1 MIEENPLAMKCALF
15 VDFDNV
21 YSGLR
26 RLDPAA
32 ADRFAFRPLDWIQWL
47 TQSLPAPPHA
57 PDAAAR
63 RLLVRRCYLNP
74 QVYQR
79 FRPAFNRAGFEVIDC
94 PATTSEGKTS
104 TDIHMVLDIVD
115 LLQHQVHYD
124 EFIVFSADAD
134 FTPVLRK
141 LRRWDRRTTV
151 LAIGFPSA
159 AYQASADLLI
169 DQDEF
174 IRAGLGF
181 DSQEPAPPTSMPAR
195 SKAEVASDVAA
206 FVVRTVAASGK
217 AVSLAWLA
225 SRLPAEVAGL
235 DPADWAGF
243 TNFRTL
249 VDSLKLEALVV
260 KWDVGVVLDPARHVA
275 PERSAGPPKGAVPAV
290 NSLAVIGQLIRDEVR
305 AAGRPVPCGRLAQ
318 IIIERQGAMVADWGG
333 KGTFRR
339 LLESL
344 ELGPLRI
351 DWSTAGGVVTD
362 PAFPGSGP
370 AGAGVQATEDWGR
383 DRDLWPL
390 VNMVHAATGLPT
402 LSPSEL
408 AAVFAC
414 VARDLAEHPFQLS
427 ETGKRVRDRCRE
439 DGHAVSRGD
448 VSFVLKGIQLGG
460 HAFGEGADDPKSLA
474 QRFISSVLELCRR
487 EQLGL
492 DDGQVEQLRDW
503 ATRRAM
509 AA

>member
-1 MIEENPLAMKCALF
+1 MKSALF

-21 YSGLR
+21 FSGLR

-32 ADRFAFRPLDWIQWL
+32 ADRFALRPLDWIQWL

-57 PDAAAR
+57 PEGAAR

-79 FRPAFNRAGFEVIDC
+79 FRPAFNRAGFEIIDC
-94 PATTSEGKTS
+94 PAMTSEGKTS

-174 IRAGLGF
+174 VRAGLGF
-181 DSQEPAPPTSMPAR
+181 DDPETAAPPSTPVRA
-195 SKAEVASDVAA
+195 KGDVARDVA
-206 FVVRTVAASGK
+206 NYIVRTVASSAK
-217 AVSLAWLA
+217 PVSLPWIA
-225 SRLPAEVAGL
+225 SKLPSEVKGL
-235 DPADWAGF
+235 DAADWAGF

-249 VDSLKLEALVV
+249 VDSLKLDPLLI
-260 KWDVGVVLDPARHVA
+260 KWDAGLVLDPARHTG
-275 PERSAGPPKGAVPAV
+275 PERSAGPSSSGAQAT
-290 NSLAVIGQLIRDEVR
+290 NGLAAISRLIRDEVR
-305 AAGRPVPCGRLAQ
+305 TAGRPLPCGRLAQ
-318 IIIERQGAMVADWGG
+318 IIIDRQGAIAADWGG

-344 ELGPLRI
+344 ELAPLRI
-351 DWSTAGGVVTD
+351 DWSMAGGVVTD
-362 PAFPGSGP
+362 PAFPTGES
-370 AGAGVQATEDWGR
+370 GAGGQAKAAAWGR
-383 DRDLWPL
+383 DQDLWPVINL
-390 VNMVHAATGLPT
+390 VHAATGLPL
-402 LSPSEL
+402 LSPGEL
-408 AAVFAC
+408 SAVLTSLAQ
-414 VARDLAEHPFQLS
+414 DLAEQPFQLS
-427 ETGKRVRDRCRE
+427 ETGKRVRDRCR
-439 DGHAVSRGD
+439 DGGHAVSRGD

-460 HAFGEGADDPKSLA
+460 HDFGAGADDAQALA
-474 QRFISSVLELCRR
+474 QRFVGSVLELCRR
-487 EQLGL
+487 EQLAL
-492 DDGQVEQLRDW
+492 DETQSAQLRDW
-503 ATRRAM
+503 ATRGTSAS
-509 AA
+509 

>member
-1 MIEENPLAMKCALF
+1 MKSALF

-21 YSGLR
+21 FSGLR
-26 RLDPAA
+26 RLDPVA
-32 ADRFAFRPLDWIQWL
+32 ADRFALRPLDWIQWL
-47 TQSLPAPPHA
+47 TQSLPAPPHS
-57 PDAAAR
+57 PDGAAR

-79 FRPAFNRAGFEVIDC
+79 FRPAFNRAGFEIIDC
-94 PATTSEGKTS
+94 PAMTSEGKTS

-181 DSQEPAPPTSMPAR
+181 EEPEPLPPPSVPAR
-195 SKAEVASDVAA
+195 PKADVARDVSSFIA
-206 FVVRTVAASGK
+206 RTVAASGK
-217 AVSLAWLA
+217 PVSLPWIA
-225 SRLPAEVAGL
+225 SKLPAEVAGL

-249 VDSLKLEALVV
+249 VDSLKLEPLVV
-260 KWDVGVVLDPARHVA
+260 KWDAGVVLDPARHVT
-275 PERSAGPPKGAVPAV
+275 PERSAGQAKGGAPAV
-290 NSLAVIGQLIRDEVR
+290 NGLAAIGQLIRDEVR

-318 IIIERQGAMVADWGG
+318 IIIDKQGAIAADWGG

-362 PAFPGSGP
+362 PAFPSAEPGSAGP
-370 AGAGVQATEDWGR
+370 QMTADWGR
-383 DRDLWPL
+383 DQDLWPVINL
-390 VNMVHAATGLPT
+390 VHAATGLPT
-402 LSPSEL
+402 MSPSEL
-408 AAVFAC
+408 SAVFAC
-414 VARDLAEHPFQLS
+414 LALDLAEHPFQLS

-439 DGHAVSRGD
+439 GGHAVSRGD

-460 HAFGEGADDPKSLA
+460 HAFGAGADDPRSLA
-474 QRFISSVLELCRR
+474 QRFIGSVLELCRR
-487 EQLGL
+487 EQLML
-492 DDGQVEQLRDW
+492 DDVQLAQLRDW
-503 ATRRAM
+503 ATRGAM
-509 AA
+509 AS